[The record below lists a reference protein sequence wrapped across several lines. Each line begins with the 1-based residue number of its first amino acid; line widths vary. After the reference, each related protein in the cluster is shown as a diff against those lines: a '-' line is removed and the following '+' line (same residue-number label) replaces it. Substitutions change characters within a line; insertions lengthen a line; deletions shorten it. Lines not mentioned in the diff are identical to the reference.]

1 MQTSRSDGGDGGVIP
16 AQVMLIDT
24 KCDVGQK
31 FPMTCP
37 AVRGPEQQSLGLL
50 FTM

>member
-1 MQTSRSDGGDGGVIP
+1 MQTSRSDGGVIT
-16 AQVMLIDT
+16 AEVMLIDT
-24 KCDVGQK
+24 KWDVGQK

-37 AVRGPEQQSLGLL
+37 AAQRSEQQSLGLL